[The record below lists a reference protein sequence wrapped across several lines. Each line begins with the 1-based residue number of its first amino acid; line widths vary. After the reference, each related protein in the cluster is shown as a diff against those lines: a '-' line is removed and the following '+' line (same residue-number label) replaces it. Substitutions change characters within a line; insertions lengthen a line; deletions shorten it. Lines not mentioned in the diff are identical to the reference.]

1 MEKNKPVP
9 VENQNIVYYQE
20 DEIDLYELYL
30 ITNKKKYW
38 LIISYR
44 HH

>member
-30 ITNKKKYW
+30 ILKKDGNPF
-38 LIISYR
+38 S
-44 HH
+44 